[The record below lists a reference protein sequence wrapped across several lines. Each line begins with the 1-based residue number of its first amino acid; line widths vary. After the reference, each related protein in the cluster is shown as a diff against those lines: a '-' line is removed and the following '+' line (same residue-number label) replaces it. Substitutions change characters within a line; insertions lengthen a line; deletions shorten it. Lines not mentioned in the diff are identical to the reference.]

1 MERDHDSHK
10 RLSNPV
16 LWNSMI
22 VADAQCGDLD
32 GARKFF
38 ARMTQRDC
46 VSWATLINSFAQH
59 GCTNL
64 ARYAYERMPQHDV
77 IAWTGMLRANSQC
90 GEIDQ
95 RDSVP
100 WNVMITAY
108 AQRGHVNEAKCFF
121 DSVEVPNVITWNCM
135 IGAYGQNGHLD
146 DAWALFRRCLQ
157 PNIVTWNVLIVLFAQ
172 NLHCTESIHLFEV
185 LNLEGFKP
193 DELSF
198 MGLLIACCHLGLV
211 IAARDTLASMV
222 FDYDISPERDHYC
235 CLIGV
240 LAGAG
245 LLDDAEDLINTMPFV
260 PDVSNWGC
268 FVSACKIHSAGVDR
282 SVGAACNAI
291 AMDPKNSA
299 PYVDFATIFTDEWLN

>member
-1 MERDHDSHK
+1 
-10 RLSNPV
+10 
-16 LWNSMI
+16 
-22 VADAQCGDLD
+22 
-32 GARKFF
+32 
-38 ARMTQRDC
+38 
-46 VSWATLINSFAQH
+46 
-59 GCTNL
+59 
-64 ARYAYERMPQHDV
+64 MP
-77 IAWTGMLRANSQC
+77 
-90 GEIDQ
+90 Q

-121 DSVEVPNVITWNCM
+121 DSVEVPNVITWNCT

-146 DAWALFRRCLQ
+146 DALALFRRCLQ
-157 PNIVTWNVLIVLFAQ
+157 PNIVTWNVLIVSFAQ
-172 NLHCTESIHLFEV
+172 NLHCAESIHLFDV

-268 FVSACKIHSAGVDR
+268 FVSACKIHSVGVDR

-299 PYVDFATIFTDEWLN
+299 PYDNFY

>member
-1 MERDHDSHK
+1 MEALHGCQEHFRRDDHLESYACLVRCCGNAKD
-10 RLSNPV
+10 LS
-16 LWNSMI
+16 
-22 VADAQCGDLD
+22 D
-32 GARKFF
+32 ARKIH
-38 ARMTQRDC
+38 A
-46 VSWATLINSFAQH
+46 LIEGTHYKNNIYIA
-59 GCTNL
+59 NL
-64 ARYAYERMPQHDV
+64 LV
-77 IAWTGMLRANSQC
+77 
-90 GEIDQ
+90 
-95 RDSVP
+95 
-100 WNVMITAY
+100 TAY

-157 PNIVTWNVLIVLFAQ
+157 PNIMTWNVLIVSFAQ
-172 NLHCTESIHLFEV
+172 NLHCAESIHLFDV

-245 LLDDAEDLINTMPFV
+245 LLDLINTMPFL

-268 FVSACKIHSAGVDR
+268 FVSACKIHSVGVDR

-299 PYVDFATIFTDEWLN
+299 PYDNFY